1 MNLCRTL
8 VSSAGLLLYLLAS
21 STPLGAVGTG
31 LLAEYY
37 DNKDLTGLK
46 ITRIDPSINFNWG
59 LQTPDPS
66 VAPDTFSVR
75 WSGQVEARFSE
86 VYKFYAFTD
95 DGVRLWINGQLI
107 INQWIDQKKENI
119 GSIPLVAGQRYSVKM
134 EFYENGAGALAQLSW
149 SSPSQ
154 PKQIIPTSQLYT
166 SAVPPPPTDPPPAS
180 SFNWQTATPESQ
192 GINRLKLE
200 TMVNVLASRNT
211 KALLIIRNDRMV
223 TEWYAAGF
231 SRTQRHSVAS
241 AAKGLAGGMAL
252 VVALNDGRIG
262 TEDLAS
268 KYIARWRTDPV
279 KSKIRIKHLA
289 AHTSGIQDAD
299 GSAQWMEDF
308 WDRIPDPFSIAIN
321 QAPVI
326 FSPGSNFAYSNP
338 GIAALDYA
346 LTASIKGTAQSDIRT
361 ILQKRIMEPIGI
373 PASEWTIGYGTTY
386 SLDGL
391 KLQATW
397 GGATYTARAAAKVGR
412 LVLRKGNWEGQQ
424 LVGSTWATRMVAQV
438 DSRFGSGLCWFNNA
452 VGDWRALP
460 RDAYATAG
468 SGHNI
473 LLVVPSLNL
482 IAVRLGTRLMSE
494 ADFWL
499 GLEEFLFEPLMEAIN

>member
-1 MNLCRTL
+1 MTF
-8 VSSAGLLLYLLAS
+8 SKGLAS
-21 STPLGAVGTG
+21 SMLLCLLARPVPVAAAGTG

-37 DNKDLTGLK
+37 DNQNLTGLK
-46 ITRIDPSINFNWG
+46 FTRIDPTINFNWG
-59 LQTPDPS
+59 LQTPNPS
-66 VAPDTFSVR
+66 VAPDTFSIR
-75 WSGQVEARFSE
+75 WSGQVEARFSQ

-107 INQWIDQKKENI
+107 INQWIDQKKENV
-119 GSIPLVAGQRYSVKM
+119 GSIALVAGQRYNVKM
-134 EFYENGAGALAQLSW
+134 EFYENGAGAVAQLSW

-166 SAVPPPPTDPPPAS
+166 SAVPPAPISPPPTS
-180 SFNWQTATPESQ
+180 TTSFKWLTATPESQ
-192 GINRLKLE
+192 GINRSKLE
-200 TMVNVLASRNT
+200 VMVNVLASRNT
-211 KALLIIRNDRMV
+211 KALMIIRNDRVV
-223 TEWYAAGF
+223 TERYAPG
-231 SRTQRHSVAS
+231 SSPTQRRGVAS

-252 VVALNDGRIG
+252 LVGLNDGRIG
-262 TEDLAS
+262 TEDFAS
-268 KYIARWRTDPV
+268 KYIPSWRTNPL
-279 KSKIRIKHLA
+279 KSKIRIKQLA
-289 AHTSGIQDAD
+289 AHTSGIEDAD
-299 GSAQWMEDF
+299 GPEPWKEAF

-326 FSPGSNFAYSNP
+326 FSPGSNMAYSNP

-346 LTASIKGTAQSDIRT
+346 LTASMKATAQPDIRT

-373 PASEWTIGYGTTY
+373 PASEWSIGYGTTY

-397 GGATYTARAAAKVGR
+397 GGASYTARAVAKVGR
-412 LVLRKGNWEGQQ
+412 LVLRKGNWEGKQ
-424 LVGSTWATRMVAQV
+424 LVGSTWAAKMVAQV

-452 VGDWRALP
+452 VGDWRVLP
-460 RDAYATAG
+460 RDAYLSAG

-482 IAVRLGTRLMSE
+482 IVVRLGARLMSE

-499 GLEEFLFEPLMEAIN
+499 GLEEFLFEPLMDAM